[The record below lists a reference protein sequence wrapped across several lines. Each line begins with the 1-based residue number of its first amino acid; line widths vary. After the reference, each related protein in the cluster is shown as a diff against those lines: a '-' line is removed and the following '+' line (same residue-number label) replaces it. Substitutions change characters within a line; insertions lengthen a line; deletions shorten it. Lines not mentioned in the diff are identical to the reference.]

1 MPRQIIVLETN
12 PAAGGMITINA
23 VFWFPQT
30 PAIPNPSFVSRFKT
44 PTPTE
49 ATALQDG
56 TVIEEFKSMEFAK
69 SLSAT
74 SLKALLVAAWT
85 DRKAY
90 RDSQP
95 NVNQNYGLSY
105 DGAAWSA

>member
-12 PAAGGMITINA
+12 PADGGMITINS
-23 VFWFPQT
+23 VFWFPQA
-30 PAIPNPSFVSRFKT
+30 PAIPSPGFVSRFKT
-44 PTPTE
+44 PTTAE

-56 TVIEEFKSMEFAK
+56 SVVEEYKSMQFAK

-95 NVNQNYGLSY
+95 NVNANYGLSY
-105 DGAAWSA
+105 DGTAWSA